1 MELLIVLITFLAGIV
16 QGVTGFGA
24 GIVMMMILPTFFS
37 LPQSAG
43 ISTAIGLFLNLSM
56 VITYRKH
63 IKFKAIIIPSLSFIF
78 ITSAAILF
86 STHVDQVLMKK
97 LLGVLFVCLSIYYI
111 FFNKQT
117 NRKLSLPVSVLF
129 IVISGVCS
137 GLFGI
142 GGPLMV
148 LYYLSQINKQ
158 EEYLGT
164 IQTFFLINSIYNTGL
179 RIFTG
184 ILLPEHIF
192 LIMMGIVSIVAGG
205 IVARKIVNKLD
216 GALLRKITYVMIG
229 IAGLLN
235 IFK

>member
-1 MELLIVLITFLAGIV
+1 MEILIILITFLAGIV

-24 GIVMMMILPTFFS
+24 GIVMMMILPTFFA

-56 VITYRKH
+56 VLMYRKH
-63 IKFKAIIIPSLSFIF
+63 INFKAIIIPSISFLF

-117 NRKLSLPVSVLF
+117 NKKLSLPVSILF
-129 IVISGVCS
+129 IVISGICS

-184 ILLPEHIF
+184 ILQPEHIL
-192 LIMMGIVSIVAGG
+192 LIMMGIVSIVIGG
-205 IVARKIVNKLD
+205 IVAKKIVNKLD

-235 IFK
+235 IFE